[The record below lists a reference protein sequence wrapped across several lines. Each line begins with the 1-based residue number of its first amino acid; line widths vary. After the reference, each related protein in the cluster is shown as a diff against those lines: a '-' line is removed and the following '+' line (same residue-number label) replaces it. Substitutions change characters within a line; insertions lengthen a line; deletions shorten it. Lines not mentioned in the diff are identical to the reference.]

1 MEKFLYFSNAGGE
14 DASTDILCMPV
25 SKFRGFKIPQG
36 VTDAVSLHMKF
47 DRLSEALT
55 GGATDNEDFDAV
67 DLVIASGTAK
77 TVCRSIVEAI
87 NFGKDP
93 FIVIADDTNSVYI
106 DANITD
112 VAGITI
118 VE

>member
-14 DASTDILCMPV
+14 DAVNDILCVPV
-25 SKFRGFKIPQG
+25 SRFRGFVISA
-36 VTDAVSLHMKF
+36 TDAVSLGLHFERVHEMT
-47 DRLSEALT
+47 DAD
-55 GGATDNEDFDAV
+55 ADNEDFELV

-77 TVCRSIVEAI
+77 AVCRAIVEAI

-93 FIVIADDTNSVYI
+93 FIVVADDTNSEYL

-112 VAGITI
+112 VAAITLAT
-118 VE
+118 